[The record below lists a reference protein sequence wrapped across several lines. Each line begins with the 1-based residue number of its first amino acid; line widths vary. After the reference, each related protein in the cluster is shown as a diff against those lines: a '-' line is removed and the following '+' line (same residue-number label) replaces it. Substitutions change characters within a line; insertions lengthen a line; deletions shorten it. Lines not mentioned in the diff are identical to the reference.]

1 MRVQPAVFPRNNH
14 ELQLPL
20 PMIYDELSSLI
31 MTATTLAMLIVIAL
45 FLLWKLDFVAT
56 LLTLKNLRPELPT
69 EFADV
74 WDQEKYAKSQ
84 AYERDGAKFGII
96 SSIVSLAI
104 LLAFWFAGG
113 FGWLDSW
120 VRSFGFGEIVTGL
133 FYMGSLFLASTLLS
147 LPFDIYHTFVHEEK
161 YGFNKTTPA
170 TFAGDQIKS
179 LILGALLGI
188 PLIALILWLFQTVP
202 NAWIYA
208 WAAVTVLSLLLTFLA
223 PSLILPLFNKFTPM
237 EDGELKS
244 AIEAMAK
251 KCDFPLVGLF
261 VIDGSKRST
270 KSNAFFTGF
279 GKLKKIALYDTLI
292 ESQSTEELVG
302 VLAHEI
308 GHFKKKHI
316 IQRIVL
322 SVVQTAL
329 IFFLLGL
336 VTSPDSAFAQILFEA
351 FRVEQISI
359 YVGLVIFFILFKP
372 FSRLISIGLSMLSR
386 KHEFEADDY
395 AKTVQGTPEH
405 LSMALKK
412 LSRNNLSNLTPH
424 PLEVFLHHSHPPVLQ
439 RLAALNRD

>member
-1 MRVQPAVFPRNNH
+1 
-14 ELQLPL
+14 
-20 PMIYDELSSLI
+20 
-31 MTATTLAMLIVIAL
+31 MTPTTLALLIVIAL

-56 LLTLKNLRPELPT
+56 LLTLKNLKPELPS
-69 EFADV
+69 EFTDV
-74 WDQEKYAKSQ
+74 WDQEKYSKSQ
-84 AYERDGAKFGII
+84 AYERDGAKSGIV

-104 LLAFWFAGG
+104 LLAFWFGGG
-113 FGWLDSW
+113 FGWLDEW
-120 VRSFGFGEIVTGL
+120 VRSFGYSGIVTGIL
-133 FYMGSLFLASTLLS
+133 YIGFLFLATTLLS
-147 LPFDIYHTFVHEEK
+147 LPFDIHHTFVHEEK
-161 YGFNKTTPA
+161 YGFNKTTPG
-170 TFAGDQIKS
+170 TFAADQLKS
-179 LILGALLGI
+179 LVLAALLGT
-188 PLIALILWLFQTVP
+188 PLIALILWLFTTFP
-202 NAWIYA
+202 NAWVYA
-208 WAAVTVLSLLLTFLA
+208 WLAVTGLSLLLTFLA

-237 EDGELKS
+237 EDGELKT
-244 AIEAMAK
+244 AIEDMAK

-270 KSNAFFTGF
+270 KSNAYFTGF
-279 GKLKKIALYDTLI
+279 GKFKKIALYDTLI

-322 SVVQTAL
+322 SIIQTAL

-336 VTSPDSAFAQILFEA
+336 VTSPDSAFARTLFTA
-351 FRVEQISI
+351 FQVEQISL

-372 FSRLISIGLSMLSR
+372 VSRLISIGLSVLSR
-386 KHEFEADDY
+386 KHEFEADHY
-395 AKTVQGTPEH
+395 AATVQETPEH

-439 RLAALNRD
+439 RLEALNK

>member
-1 MRVQPAVFPRNNH
+1 
-14 ELQLPL
+14 
-20 PMIYDELSSLI
+20 
-31 MTATTLAMLIVIAL
+31 MTPTNLALLIVIAL

-56 LLTLKNLRPELPT
+56 LLTLKNLKPELPS

-113 FGWLDSW
+113 FGWLDEW
-120 VRSFGFGEIVTGL
+120 VRSFGFGEIATGL
-133 FYMGSLFLASTLLS
+133 CYIGFLFLATTLLS
-147 LPFDIYHTFVHEEK
+147 LPFDIHHTFVHEEK

-170 TFAGDQIKS
+170 TFVGDQVKG
-179 LILGALLGI
+179 LLLAAILGV
-188 PLIALILWLFQTVP
+188 PLVALILWLFGEFP
-202 NAWIYA
+202 HAWIYA
-208 WAAVTVLSLLLTFLA
+208 WIAVTVLSLLLTFLA

-237 EDGELKS
+237 EDGELKT
-244 AIEAMAK
+244 AIEAMAQ

-270 KSNAFFTGF
+270 KSNAYFTGF
-279 GKLKKIALYDTLI
+279 GKFKKIALYDTLI
-292 ESQSTEELVG
+292 DSQTTEELVG

-322 SVVQTAL
+322 SVIQTAL

-336 VTSPDSAFAQILFEA
+336 VTSPDSAFARTLFAA
-351 FRVEQISI
+351 FNVSEVSI

-386 KHEFEADDY
+386 KHEFEADHY
-395 AKTVQGTPEH
+395 AKTVQGTPAH

-439 RLAALNRD
+439 RLEALNRS

>member
-1 MRVQPAVFPRNNH
+1 
-14 ELQLPL
+14 
-20 PMIYDELSSLI
+20 
-31 MTATTLAMLIVIAL
+31 MTPTTLALLIVIAL

-56 LLTLKNLRPELPT
+56 LLTLKNLKPELPS

-96 SSIVSLAI
+96 SSVVSLTV
-104 LLAFWFAGG
+104 LLGFWFSGG
-113 FGWLDSW
+113 FGVLDEW
-120 VRSFGFGEIVTGL
+120 VRSFGFGEIVTGI
-133 FYMGSLFLASTLLS
+133 FYIGILFLGTTLLS
-147 LPFDIYHTFVHEEK
+147 LPFDIHHTFVHEEK

-170 TFAGDQIKS
+170 TFAGDQVKS
-179 LILGALLGI
+179 LILSAVLGI
-188 PLIALILWLFQTVP
+188 PLVALILWLFGAFP
-202 NAWIYA
+202 NAWVYA
-208 WAAVTVLSLLLTFLA
+208 WIAVTVLSLLLTFLA

-237 EDGELKS
+237 EDGELKT

-270 KSNAFFTGF
+270 KSNAYFTGF
-279 GKLKKIALYDTLI
+279 GKFKKIALYDTLI

-322 SVVQTAL
+322 SIIQTAL

-336 VTSPDSAFAQILFEA
+336 VTAQDSAFARTLFDA
-351 FRVEQISI
+351 FKVEQISI

-372 FSRLISIGLSMLSR
+372 VSRLISIGLSMLSR
-386 KHEFEADDY
+386 KHEFEADHY

-439 RLAALNRD
+439 RLEALNRG

>member
-1 MRVQPAVFPRNNH
+1 MT
-14 ELQLPL
+14 
-20 PMIYDELSSLI
+20 STSL
-31 MTATTLAMLIVIAL
+31 ALLIVIAL

-56 LLTLKNLRPELPT
+56 LLTLKNLKPELPS

-84 AYERDGAKFGII
+84 AYERDGAKSGIV
-96 SSIVSLAI
+96 SSIVSLTV
-104 LLAFWFAGG
+104 LLAFWFSGG
-113 FGWLDSW
+113 FGWLDEW
-120 VRSFGFGEIVTGL
+120 VRSFGAGEILTGIYYIA
-133 FYMGSLFLASTLLS
+133 FLFLATTLLS
-147 LPFDIYHTFVHEEK
+147 LPFDIHHTFVHEEK

-170 TFAGDQIKS
+170 VFAADQLKG
-179 LILGALLGI
+179 LVLGALLGI
-188 PLIALILWLFQTVP
+188 PLIALILWLFTTLP
-202 NAWIYA
+202 NAWVYA
-208 WAAVTVLSLLLTFLA
+208 WLAVTALSLLLTFLA

-237 EDGELKS
+237 EDGELKT
-244 AIEAMAK
+244 AIEEMAK

-270 KSNAFFTGF
+270 KSNAYFTGF
-279 GKLKKIALYDTLI
+279 GKFKKIALYDTLI
-292 ESQSTEELVG
+292 ESQSTDELVG

-322 SVVQTAL
+322 SIVQTAL

-336 VTSPDSAFAQILFEA
+336 VTSPDSPFARTLFTA
-351 FRVEQISI
+351 FRVEQISL

-372 FSRLISIGLSMLSR
+372 VSRLISIGLSMLSR
-386 KHEFEADDY
+386 KHEFEADHY
-395 AKTVQGTPEH
+395 AATVQETPEH

-439 RLAALNRD
+439 RLEALNK

>member
-20 PMIYDELSSLI
+20 PMICGELSSLI

>member
-1 MRVQPAVFPRNNH
+1 MTPT
-14 ELQLPL
+14 
-20 PMIYDELSSLI
+20 SL
-31 MTATTLAMLIVIAL
+31 ALLIVIAL
-45 FLLWKLDFVAT
+45 FLLWKLDFIAS
-56 LLTLKNLRPELPT
+56 LLTLKNLQPALPE

-74 WDQEKYAKSQ
+74 WDEEKYAESL
-84 AYERDGAKFGII
+84 AYERAGAQFGIV
-96 SSIVSLAI
+96 SSIVSLTG

-113 FGWLDSW
+113 FGLIDVW
-120 VRSFGFGEIVTGL
+120 VRSFELSPIWTGI
-133 FYMGSLFLASTLLS
+133 FYIGVIFLLSTLLS
-147 LPFDIYHTFVHEEK
+147 LPFDIYHTFVLEEK
-161 YGFNKTTPA
+161 FGFNKTTPA
-170 TFAGDQIKS
+170 TFIGDQIKG
-179 LILGALLGI
+179 LVLAALLGI
-188 PLIALILWLFQTVP
+188 PLIALILWLFNSFP

-208 WAAVTVLSLLLTFLA
+208 WLATTAFSLLIQFLA

-244 AIEAMAK
+244 AIEAMAA
-251 KCDFPLVGLF
+251 KCDFPLAGLF

-270 KSNAFFTGF
+270 KSNAYFTGF
-279 GKLKKIALYDTLI
+279 GKTKKIALYDTLI

-316 IQRIVL
+316 IQRIAISIL
-322 SVVQTAL
+322 QMAL

-336 VTSPDSAFAQILFEA
+336 VTTATNPFTQTLFEA
-351 FRVEQISI
+351 FKVDQISV

-372 FSRLISIGLSMLSR
+372 ISRLISIGMSLLSR
-386 KHEFEADDY
+386 KHEFEADHY
-395 AKTVQGTPEH
+395 AATVQGTPEH

-439 RLAALNRD
+439 RLEALNKEA